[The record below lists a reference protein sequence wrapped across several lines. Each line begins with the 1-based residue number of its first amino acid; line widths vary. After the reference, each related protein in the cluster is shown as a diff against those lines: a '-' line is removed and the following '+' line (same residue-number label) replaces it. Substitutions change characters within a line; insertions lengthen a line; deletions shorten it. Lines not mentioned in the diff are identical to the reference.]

1 MGFDVGIF
9 WRELRHGSSDGV
21 GRGYGGELGRGR
33 LGHGELGHGK
43 LSHKLMAEV
52 NGF

>member
-21 GRGYGGELGRGR
+21 GRGYGGKLGRGK